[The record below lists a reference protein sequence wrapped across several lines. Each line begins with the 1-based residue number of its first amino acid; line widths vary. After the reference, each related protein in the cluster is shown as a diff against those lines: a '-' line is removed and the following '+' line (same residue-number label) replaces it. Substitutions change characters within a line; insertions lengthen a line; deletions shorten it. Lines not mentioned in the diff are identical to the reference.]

1 MGGINMSVNLESVEM
16 LRERTGATYE
26 EAKEALEKFNEDM
39 VEALIYLERNKKSNA
54 APEPKCKKG
63 RSFVRWIKS
72 IIKKG
77 NRTKLD
83 VSKNGNST
91 MRIPLTLLALVIALA
106 PELSVIAFV
115 IALFTEHRLQI
126 IKENGKS
133 VELQKMFD

>member
-1 MGGINMSVNLESVEM
+1 MSINLESVEM

-26 EAKEALEKFNEDM
+26 EAKEALEKCNEDM
-39 VEALIYLERNKKSNA
+39 VEALVYLERNKKFNA
-54 APEPKCKKG
+54 SPEQKCRKG
-63 RSFVRWIKS
+63 RSFIRWIKS

-91 MRIPLTLLALVIALA
+91 LRIPLTLLALIIALA

-126 IKENGKS
+126 IKETGES
-133 VELQKMFD
+133 VELQKIFD